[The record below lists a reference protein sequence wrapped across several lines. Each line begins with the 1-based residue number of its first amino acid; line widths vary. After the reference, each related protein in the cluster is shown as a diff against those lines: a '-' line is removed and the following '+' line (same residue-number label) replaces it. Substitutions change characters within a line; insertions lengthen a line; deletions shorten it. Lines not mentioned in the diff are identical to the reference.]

1 MLARLQDRDVSCDG
15 QVLGVVG
22 DHKTETVVFE
32 FEEDLTG
39 TEVYLRLNGTV
50 GNYKA
55 RLQLPTDGNRASWL
69 VEDTYTTKGKLTCQ
83 LELVHTGFADPHRW
97 QSKQFGL
104 EVVAQLAVG

>member
-1 MLARLQDRDVSCDG
+1 MLARLQGRDVGCDG
-15 QVLGVVG
+15 QVLGVAN

-39 TEVYLRLNGTV
+39 AEVYLRINGAT

-55 RLQLPTDGNRASWL
+55 RLQLPMDGNRASWL
-69 VEDTYTTKGKLTCQ
+69 VEDTHTTKGKLTCQ

-97 QSKQFGL
+97 QSKQFTL
-104 EVVAQLAVG
+104 EVEVQLTV